1 MKHLD
6 FSPTPVH
13 KLDFYSKKWGVDIWC
28 KRDDLFSRAG
38 GGNKARLLQYIL
50 YPFVIE
56 DINMLVTAGGPCSN
70 FNRATALMCAE
81 LGIKVKLISYTDN
94 ISEYNTSL
102 NHFITKLSGVDFV
115 YCSKREVPET
125 INEVIAATQQSNI
138 KYKFVYGGG
147 KSLEGLYAYY
157 DGVKELR
164 EQFSGKLDAIFVA
177 CGTGTTLTGICAGA
191 QEFFPETKVYGIS
204 VARTF
209 EKEKD
214 VLKEDMDILNSYLG
228 TKYDFSNLS
237 FHEEFISGGY
247 SKALPE
253 ELDVIRECIAKQGMI
268 IDPTYSGKAFYGL
281 SRVISEFHSEASVLF
296 WNTGGYMNLLS
307 QRNLFANEDN
317 SVAE

>member
-13 KLDFYSKKWGVDIWC
+13 KLDFYSKKWGMDIWC
-28 KRDDLFSRAG
+28 KRDDLFSKAG
-38 GGNKARLLQYIL
+38 GGSKARMLQYIL
-50 YPFVIE
+50 YPFVSE
-56 DINMLVTAGGPCSN
+56 DIKVLVTAGGPCSN

-94 ISEYNTSL
+94 TSEYKTSL

-115 YCSKREVPET
+115 YCNKNEVPET
-125 INEVIAATQQSNI
+125 INEVLSIIKQSGI

-147 KSLEGLYAYY
+147 KSIEGLCAYY

-164 EQFSGKLDAIFVA
+164 EQFSEKLDAIFVA
-177 CGTGTTLTGICAGA
+177 CGTGTTLAGICAGA
-191 QEFFPETKVYGIS
+191 QAFFPGTKVYGIS
-204 VARTF
+204 VARTL

-228 TKYDFSNLS
+228 TKYDFSNLF
-237 FHEEFISGGY
+237 FHDEFISGGY
-247 SKALPE
+247 SKATIE
-253 ELDVIRECIAKQGMI
+253 ELRVIRECVAKQGMI
-268 IDPTYSGKAFYGL
+268 IDPTYSGKAFYGM
-281 SRVISEFHSEASVLF
+281 SKIISEFNRDSSVLF

-307 QRNLFANEDN
+307 QRNLFANED
-317 SVAE
+317 SYVAE